1 MPSINI
7 LRMNTNNSPYST
19 GVANKPVS
27 SQLDIDSQIAKYKED
42 ESTQKAPPILPHE
55 LDNIIA
61 ALGDTFISLTQ
72 LSQMLAVAAQNDE
85 IDKLGIN
92 KIIDKVDN
100 ANQIVLAISED
111 LDILK
116 V

>member
-1 MPSINI
+1 
-7 LRMNTNNSPYST
+7 
-19 GVANKPVS
+19 
-27 SQLDIDSQIAKYKED
+27 
-42 ESTQKAPPILPHE
+42 
-55 LDNIIA
+55 
-61 ALGDTFISLTQ
+61 
-72 LSQMLAVAAQNDE
+72 MLAVAAQNDE